1 MLQALKEVGSWSQ
14 QPDVLYSKCAEQK
27 LVANLINQ
35 DLMNVLHT
43 FRLHNAI
50 KKLLH
55 LQVLCSSQVLCFT
68 YLPAES
74 YTGFA
79 QPRMLTEPMIQSL
92 GEDSRNQGL
101 ETSRVIVV

>member
-14 QPDVLYSKCAEQK
+14 QPDVLYSKRGEQK
-27 LVANLINQ
+27 LVTNLINQ

-43 FRLHNAI
+43 LRLHNAI

-55 LQVLCSSQVLCFT
+55 LQVLCGSQVLCFT

-74 YTGFA
+74 YTEFA
-79 QPRMLTEPMIQSL
+79 TAK
-92 GEDSRNQGL
+92 DAD
-101 ETSRVIVV
+101 